1 MTKDLDVKASGAVVG
16 ETGLV
21 NLGVGE
27 EILKGIIYS
36 AVSKGGE
43 WSRRRRDFKHPYA

>member
-1 MTKDLDVKASGAVVG
+1 MTKDLDVNASGAVVG

-27 EILKGIIYS
+27 EMLKGIIYS
-36 AVSKGGE
+36 VVSESRGRGGGSGQE
-43 WSRRRRDFKHPYA
+43 GDVI